1 LGQQQALLPTQID
14 FLNPQQPMLQASKL
28 LKLGEQALLSSQKLF
43 LHEQQ
48 RLLGHFWRL
57 KVPGNSRFGFKTRF
71 LWDI

>member
-1 LGQQQALLPTQID
+1 
-14 FLNPQQPMLQASKL
+14 MLQASKL